1 MIVFIAATILLA
13 LALASSDLF
22 LAQYSPDELGD
33 MGVQEQ

>member
-1 MIVFIAATILLA
+1 MFAIIATTVLLI

-22 LAQYSPDELGD
+22 LAQYSQDELGD